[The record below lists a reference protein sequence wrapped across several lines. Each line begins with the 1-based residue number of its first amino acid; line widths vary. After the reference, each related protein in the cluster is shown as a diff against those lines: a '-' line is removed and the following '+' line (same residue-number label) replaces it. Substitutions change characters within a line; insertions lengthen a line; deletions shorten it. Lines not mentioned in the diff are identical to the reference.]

1 MANGE
6 WLLANIL
13 ACLWLSVELQA
24 QNTFVKIYFT
34 NLLYVQVLAR
44 LRIRASGYLHACTF
58 NKDYQL
64 L

>member
-24 QNTFVKIYFT
+24 QNTFVKIYF
-34 NLLYVQVLAR
+34 NGILGIRIIPHLYPSA
-44 LRIRASGYLHACTF
+44 
-58 NKDYQL
+58 
-64 L
+64 